1 MIPFTLE
8 TPRRIF
14 FGSGQI
20 KRLPE
25 VLLGLRRI
33 LIVSGRQWFTASGA
47 EKRVKGLLRDFELSH
62 VACVQGEPRVDTLE
76 AVRGEAEGSHPEAIV
91 GIGGG
96 SVLDTAKALSVLVG
110 IPGRVEEYMEGGEGA
125 KEIAGPGIPWVA
137 IPTTAGTGAEA
148 TKNAVVRSVLRG
160 VKRSIRSHLMLASS
174 VIVDPELTVE
184 LPLRT
189 TGISGLD
196 ALTQLVEAYVS
207 KNSTPPVRSLIE
219 GSFALMFDAL
229 KGLPDGLGRIDLRS
243 DASYGALVSG
253 IALANSGLGAAHGFA
268 AAIGGAYDIPH
279 GLLCAVLLP
288 HVLEANAPVIR
299 DDISVLIRERAGGK
313 DPVEWLSDAVRGF
326 LAAFE
331 LPLDLKR
338 YRIPGA
344 CVRELAERSSG
355 SSMKGNPR
363 ELGMREKE
371 ALLSRVI

>member
-125 KEIAGPGIPWVA
+125 KE
-137 IPTTAGTGAEA
+137 
-148 TKNAVVRSVLRG
+148 RF
-160 VKRSIRSHLMLASS
+160 
-174 VIVDPELTVE
+174 
-184 LPLRT
+184 
-189 TGISGLD
+189 
-196 ALTQLVEAYVS
+196 
-207 KNSTPPVRSLIE
+207 PPR
-219 GSFALMFDAL
+219 
-229 KGLPDGLGRIDLRS
+229 
-243 DASYGALVSG
+243 
-253 IALANSGLGAAHGFA
+253 
-268 AAIGGAYDIPH
+268 
-279 GLLCAVLLP
+279 
-288 HVLEANAPVIR
+288 
-299 DDISVLIRERAGGK
+299 RER
-313 DPVEWLSDAVRGF
+313 
-326 LAAFE
+326 
-331 LPLDLKR
+331 
-338 YRIPGA
+338 
-344 CVRELAERSSG
+344 ERRLR
-355 SSMKGNPR
+355 KTPW
-363 ELGMREKE
+363 
-371 ALLSRVI
+371 